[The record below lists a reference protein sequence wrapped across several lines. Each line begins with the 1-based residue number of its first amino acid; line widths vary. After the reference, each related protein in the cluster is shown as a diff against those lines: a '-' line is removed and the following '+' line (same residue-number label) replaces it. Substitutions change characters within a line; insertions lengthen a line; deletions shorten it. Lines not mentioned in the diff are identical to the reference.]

1 MYKKFCEQKHSA
13 EIISTLYSHDERG
26 ILPVDC
32 TSIEKNAVSISS
44 FEKALLVDMLEKSC
58 DDCALTCCCGGD
70 LRLRNAD
77 VDVVHCNSIPT
88 IRYEFISMVYVVC
101 LLSSNWREKEGLL
114 A

>member
-1 MYKKFCEQKHSA
+1 MFCEQKNSA
-13 EIISTLYSHDERG
+13 EIISSLHSHDDRG

-58 DDCALTCCCGGD
+58 FVDDFTCCCCGGFGV
-70 LRLRNAD
+70 RNAD

-88 IRYEFISMVYVVC
+88 IRYEFISMVFVWCVC
-101 LLSSNWREKEGLL
+101 
-114 A
+114 

>member
-44 FEKALLVDMLEKSC
+44 FEKALLVDVDMLEKSC
-58 DDCALTCCCGGD
+58 CALVCCGGGFGV
-70 LRLRNAD
+70 RNAN

-88 IRYEFISMVYVVC
+88 IRYEFISMVLCGVVI
-101 LLSSNWREKEGLL
+101 K
-114 A
+114 